1 MGFVVKILKIEKLFI
16 FLSNLTINSLKMQE
30 IPRENLVPGKEYYLK
45 NFEEA
50 HSPPN
55 KPYKMIGLF
64 EKLEPSCGFIE
75 FNWACFS
82 DFRNIEH
89 RNDPT
94 FTRYVCLVS
103 HWEIYEMPR
112 QKNTKNHGESIL

>member
-1 MGFVVKILKIEKLFI
+1 
-16 FLSNLTINSLKMQE
+16 MQE
-30 IPRENLVPGKEYYLK
+30 IPRENLIPGKEYYLQ

-64 EKLEPSCGFIE
+64 EKLEPSCGFKA
-75 FNWACFS
+75 FSWACFS
-82 DFRNIEH
+82 NFRKIEH

-94 FTRYVCLVS
+94 FTRYVCLGS
-103 HWEIYEMPR
+103 HWKIYEMPR
-112 QKNTKNHGESIL
+112 QKVQKTMENRSYNMILLDLIRDENFIGVIGKADSSF